1 MRLLVVLTRKVEK
14 TRVDLLQEFHRPP
27 AEFEG
32 LDRGDLEALERMIAK
47 LTRVPTSAVASC
59 RRWSGQG
66 DAMEF
71 GAGSS
76 LRGRGDA
83 ERLR

>member
-47 LTRVPTSAVASC
+47 LT
-59 RRWSGQG
+59 
-66 DAMEF
+66 
-71 GAGSS
+71 
-76 LRGRGDA
+76 
-83 ERLR
+83 